1 MVGESK
7 GKYEMGCVWDPKRR
21 RNWAST
27 DEGVQC
33 LIKRPREMNK
43 EMEEETN
50 EDDDDLRAKSLV
62 FYSSPVKE
70 GAVL

>member
-1 MVGESK
+1 
-7 GKYEMGCVWDPKRR
+7 
-21 RNWAST
+21 
-27 DEGVQC
+27 
-33 LIKRPREMNK
+33 MNK

>member
-1 MVGESK
+1 
-7 GKYEMGCVWDPKRR
+7 
-21 RNWAST
+21 
-27 DEGVQC
+27 
-33 LIKRPREMNK
+33 MNK

-50 EDDDDLRAKSLV
+50 EDDDLRAKSLV